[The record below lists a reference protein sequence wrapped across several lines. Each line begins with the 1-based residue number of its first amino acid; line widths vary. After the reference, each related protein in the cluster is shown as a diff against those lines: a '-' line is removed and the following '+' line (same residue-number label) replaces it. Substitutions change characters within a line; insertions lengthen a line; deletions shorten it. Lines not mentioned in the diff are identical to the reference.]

1 MNTHSIVTIASLLL
15 LFYRDSE
22 PAIINTLA
30 GPAAGVFAMSIHIIF
45 KLLIRQI
52 LGTPFR

>member
-1 MNTHSIVTIASLLL
+1 MNTHSIVTIASLFL

-22 PAIINTLA
+22 PAINTLA
-30 GPAAGVFAMSIHIIF
+30 GPAAGVFAMSIHIIRE
-45 KLLIRQI
+45 LLIRQI